1 MLNLNEKGFT
11 LLEMLLV
18 LVVLVTISAISISGY
33 RSFMVQKEEQ
43 RFFEILRQDIYF
55 AQSQSYAL
63 NMTAKIIF
71 RESKGTY
78 EVFTD
83 LQLVAVSR
91 KLPQSIQLKKT
102 SNLTEI
108 YFNENGTVVQ
118 SGTLRFSTSRG
129 EKTLVVH
136 LGGGRVVFS
145 E

>member
-1 MLNLNEKGFT
+1 VK
-11 LLEMLLV
+11 
-18 LVVLVTISAISISGY
+18 VV
-33 RSFMVQKEEQ
+33 
-43 RFFEILRQDIYF
+43 
-55 AQSQSYAL
+55 
-63 NMTAKIIF
+63 F

-78 EVFTD
+78 EIFTD
-83 LQLVAVSR
+83 LQSVGVSR

-108 YFNENGTVVQ
+108 YFNANGTVVQ
-118 SGTLRFSTSRG
+118 SGTLRFSTSSG

>member
-1 MLNLNEKGFT
+1 M
-11 LLEMLLV
+11 EMLLV
-18 LVVLVTISAISISGY
+18 LVVLVTISAISISGS
-33 RSFMVQKEEQ
+33 RSFTVQKEEQ
-43 RFFEILRQDIYF
+43 RFFEVLQQDIYF
-55 AQSQSYAL
+55 AQSQSYSLKKA
-63 NMTAKIIF
+63 AKVVF

-83 LQLVAVSR
+83 LQSVAVSR

-102 SNLTEI
+102 SNLTGI

-118 SGTLRFSTSRG
+118 SGTLRFSTSSG

>member
-1 MLNLNEKGFT
+1 
-11 LLEMLLV
+11 LEMLLV